1 MSCVCHSSFHSFTVE
16 HKTPVP
22 FFVMNSNETR
32 NQILDETFKLFLVN
46 NWETITIEKIEHQM
60 GRTRGAIFYFFKN
73 KKNLFE
79 KVIDER
85 LCPCLAL
92 SDHAKCQI
100 ENFNMTDFALNYH
113 SPLDRIRLKAASL
126 GVKVSTS
133 EVVGA
138 ILQAMKISPD
148 FKIKMKASLLEEMK
162 VVDNVFRKC
171 YAASSVKVCTDSL
184 FVDKLG
190 IFLLNAFL

>member
-1 MSCVCHSSFHSFTVE
+1 M
-16 HKTPVP
+16 
-22 FFVMNSNETR
+22 
-32 NQILDETFKLFLVN
+32 
-46 NWETITIEKIEHQM
+46 
-60 GRTRGAIFYFFKN
+60 
-73 KKNLFE
+73 
-79 KVIDER
+79 
-85 LCPCLAL
+85 AL

-190 IFLLNAFL
+190 MFLLNAFL

>member
-1 MSCVCHSSFHSFTVE
+1 
-16 HKTPVP
+16 
-22 FFVMNSNETR
+22 
-32 NQILDETFKLFLVN
+32 
-46 NWETITIEKIEHQM
+46 
-60 GRTRGAIFYFFKN
+60 
-73 KKNLFE
+73 
-79 KVIDER
+79 
-85 LCPCLAL
+85 
-92 SDHAKCQI
+92 
-100 ENFNMTDFALNYH
+100 MTDFALNYH

-190 IFLLNAFL
+190 MFLLNAFYDIIYVLFFKSLYCNLEPDNCTLMIGCPIPRF

>member
-22 FFVMNSNETR
+22 FFIMSSNETR

-73 KKNLFE
+73 KKTLFE

-85 LCPCLAL
+85 LCPCLIL
-92 SDHAKCQI
+92 SNHAKCQI
-100 ENFNMTDFALNYH
+100 ENFNVTDFALNYH
-113 SPLDRIRLKAASL
+113 SPLDRIRQKAESL
-126 GVKVSTS
+126 GIKVSTS
-133 EVVGA
+133 EVINV
-138 ILQAMKISPD
+138 ILQAIKISPD
-148 FKIKMKASLLEEMK
+148 FKIKIKASLLEEMN
-162 VVDNVFRKC
+162 VVDDVFRKC
-171 YAASSVKVCTDSL
+171 YAGSCVKVGTDSL
-184 FVDKLG
+184 FIDKLG
-190 IFLLNAFL
+190 TFLLNAFL